1 MDILKQKMQL
11 LVTEVRK
18 SWKTNLLGLTQNDCE
33 FVARYFPGEEAIAT
47 AAAATKN
54 PSAATIMTLEDRL
67 RSFPPR
73 SELGGR
79 IRNWFEEILAEK
91 SQMLLLANRERLKSF
106 HQFRL
111 QLLPL
116 HDEVLQKMTQIF
128 QKYKPIVSEE
138 SFSSGAPSPTA
149 TALRREIEAFFVQ
162 HQAAL
167 ADISSQWIIPESVAG
182 LLKFLLLTRDELL
195 SWVAEPPGSGSGSN
209 LTDSHLNS
217 TRPPDSGSNLTN
229 SRPPGSNLT
238 SSRPPGFNLSPTQYM
253 KLLETQQQ
261 HRDQLYRE
269 RQLQINQM
277 KDAAAKQAREKKQL
291 FQEWALSAPFPGW
304 ITQLEK
310 LLVQQSDVSTTEWQN
325 TTLRMRK
332 IAAALQ
338 QLLTVHAEKQL
349 QGMLRAICQQLLGF
363 HKRHEQQFLQTTRA
377 VLQSIQQ
384 LARNLP
390 DAEFQQLREWMSL
403 REQLFEARAANA
415 TSLTRALS
423 SVSVWTPAP
432 PQIKS
437 QIAPS

>member
-149 TALRREIEAFFVQ
+149 LRREIEAFFVQ

-195 SWVAEPPGSGSGSN
+195 SWVAESPGSGSGSN

-217 TRPPDSGSNLTN
+217 TRPPGSNL
-229 SRPPGSNLT
+229 S
-238 SSRPPGFNLSPTQYM
+238 SSRVSATQYM

-349 QGMLRAICQQLLGF
+349 QGILRAICQQLLGF

>member
-1 MDILKQKMQL
+1 LRPNAHAHPHMNTLKQKMQL

-18 SWKTNLLGLTQNDCE
+18 SWKTNLLGLTHNDCE
-33 FVARYFPGEEAIAT
+33 FVARYFPGEEENLAT
-47 AAAATKN
+47 VTVPTENTMMA
-54 PSAATIMTLEDRL
+54 LEDRL
-67 RSFPPR
+67 RSLPPR

-91 SQMLLLANRERLKSF
+91 SQMFHAVNRERLKSF

-128 QKYKPIVSEE
+128 QKYKPIIGEE
-138 SFSSGAPSPTA
+138 SFSFSPVSPATA
-149 TALRREIEAFFVQ
+149 TALRREIQAFFAQ

-195 SWVAEPPGSGSGSN
+195 AWVPLPGPSGPIPPG
-209 LTDSHLNS
+209 
-217 TRPPDSGSNLTN
+217 PPREVTT
-229 SRPPGSNLT
+229 RPPGSD
-238 SSRPPGFNLSPTQYM
+238 SRVSATQYM

-269 RQLQINQM
+269 RQLQVNQM

-291 FQEWALSAPFPGW
+291 LNTWAFSAPFPGW

-310 LLVQQSDVSTTEWQN
+310 LLAQQSDISTTEWQN

-332 IAAALQ
+332 IAAELQ
-338 QLLTVHAEKQL
+338 QLFTVYAEKQL
-349 QGMLRAICQQLLGF
+349 QGMLRAICQQLLAYE
-363 HKRHEQQFLQTTRA
+363 KRHEQQFLQTTRA

-390 DAEFQQLREWMSL
+390 DAEFQQLRDWMSL

-415 TSLTRALS
+415 TELTRALS

-432 PQIKS
+432 QQIKS